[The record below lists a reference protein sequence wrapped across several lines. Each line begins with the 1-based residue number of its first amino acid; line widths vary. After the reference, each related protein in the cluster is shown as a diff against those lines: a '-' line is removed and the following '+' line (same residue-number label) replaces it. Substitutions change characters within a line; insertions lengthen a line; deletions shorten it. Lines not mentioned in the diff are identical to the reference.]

1 VDCSQFSDDFDILR
15 QLPFPITINP
25 NSSYYYEISTVHLND
40 DQTFVKSFT
49 ILNENVVPSSI
60 YCLSNLDL
68 LHIEGTPFENGIVSD
83 DLENLKTLDTFLIY
97 DSPVK
102 KMTNKLGTLTN
113 LKTIQFINCSLTYL
127 PDLSNLQKL
136 ELLDAPHN
144 NLSRLDGLPGVKI
157 LDLDINCLTEIP
169 VTNNPENLEFL
180 GISYNPLESA
190 SHITLYKN
198 LQMLYIKFATLTK
211 IPRDIDRLQKLE
223 VLHIAGNNLTHLP
236 TNLLNL
242 PQLEF
247 LNATKNLLSF
257 DEIVGIK
264 KLFKKSHP
272 KTELFI

>member
-1 VDCSQFSDDFDILR
+1 
-15 QLPFPITINP
+15 
-25 NSSYYYEISTVHLND
+25 
-40 DQTFVKSFT
+40 
-49 ILNENVVPSSI
+49 
-60 YCLSNLDL
+60 
-68 LHIEGTPFENGIVSD
+68 
-83 DLENLKTLDTFLIY
+83 
-97 DSPVK
+97 
-102 KMTNKLGTLTN
+102 MTNKLGTLTN
-113 LKTIQFINCSLTYL
+113 LTTIQFINCSLTYL

-144 NLSRLDGLPGVKI
+144 NLSRIDGLPGVKI
-157 LDLDINCLTEIP
+157 LSLDINSLTEIP

-190 SHITLYKN
+190 SPITSYKN
-198 LQMLYIKFATLTK
+198 LEMLYMQFTTLTK